1 MTPVT
6 QEPPTTLYG
15 EVGEPVAPPA
25 GPVERDS
32 ASGSPMDSQNIRE
45 WSVSLLLHVVVL
57 GLLST
62 VYLNDPPQS
71 DEIDLT
77 SALSELEPQEQ
88 FIEVM
93 NEFTRDETPLEKQI
107 SKMPSMNMSDE
118 SREAHSR
125 SAPALDMLTENPVID
140 RQSAFSD
147 WAMEDDLE
155 IEGSTVATAN
165 DIGSVDR
172 ITQEILGQL
181 KKNKVLVVWLMDAS
195 GSLKERRTQIIQ
207 RFDRVYMELGELS
220 EDEEDALLTAVAS
233 FGEKSELLTPE
244 PTANPDQIKRAVRN
258 MKIDES
264 GVENVF
270 AAIQKTVLELRP
282 YIRKDRRMMMVVLT
296 DETGNDFNAVDATIR
311 DLKKYRVPVYVM
323 GPLSPFARPVIR
335 IKWVDKE
342 SGTTHYLPVER
353 GPETIQLEAAKLP
366 TWYEDPRAGLI
377 SSGFG
382 PFALTRVAHESG
394 GIYFIY
400 DDGSIP
406 GPRFDVTAM
415 LERAPEYISVSDYMR
430 LVQQRALRRAVL
442 KVAAASQ
449 EGCPSFPA
457 EFLAAGVQFAIRDSA
472 QDVNTAMDFLDAAAD
487 ELIGVHKFRGQ
498 ETSKRW
504 LAHYDLLIGRVL
516 ANRIRCE
523 SYLPMLGEMF
533 NKPKTPKDVT
543 KNAWRLAGVEGTA
556 LGDRKSPEG
565 EAKQDEGSR
574 KKSRKKPQ
582 PVEKTDADIAREHL
596 QRVIAEHDGTP
607 WAVLAQTELN
617 LPLEFTWEEVL
628 LPPPKGEGLPW
639 EKVPWKKLDEKQQ
652 KFVREY
658 EEKKKKT
665 EKIEKQ
671 RKEQKKKTK
680 IPKL

>member
-6 QEPPTTLYG
+6 QEPRTASYG
-15 EVGEPVAPPA
+15 EAGAPAAPA
-25 GPVERDS
+25 GPVAGDP
-32 ASGSPMDSQNIRE
+32 ASRSPMDSQNIRE
-45 WSVSLLLHVVVL
+45 WSVSLLLHVVVF
-57 GLLST
+57 GALST
-62 VYLNDPPQS
+62 IMLEDASQP

-77 SALSELEPQEQ
+77 SALAELEPQEQ
-88 FIEVM
+88 FVEVM
-93 NEFTRDETPLEKQI
+93 NEFTRNETPLEKQI

-118 SREAHSR
+118 SRESRSR
-125 SAPALDMLTENPVID
+125 SAPALEILTENLVVD
-140 RQSAFSD
+140 RQSTVSD

-220 EDEEDALLTAVAS
+220 EDEGDALLTVIAS
-233 FGEKSELLTPE
+233 FGEKSELLTPV
-244 PTANPDQIKRAVRN
+244 PTANMDQIKRAVRN

-270 AAIQKTVLELRP
+270 TAIQKTVLALRP
-282 YIRKDRRMMMVVLT
+282 YLKKNRRMMMVVLT
-296 DETGNDFNAVDATIR
+296 DETGNDFNAVDGAIQ
-311 DLKKYRVPVYVM
+311 DLKRYRVPVYVM
-323 GPLSPFARPVIR
+323 GPLSPFARPIIR
-335 IKWVDKE
+335 VKWTDKE
-342 SGTTHYLPVER
+342 SGLDHYLPVER
-353 GPETIQLEAAKLP
+353 GPETIMLEAAKLP

-415 LERAPEYISVSDYMR
+415 LERAPEYISVSDYNR

-457 EFLAAGVQFAIRDSA
+457 EFLAAGVQFAIRESA
-472 QDVNTAMDFLDAAAD
+472 QDVNTAMDFLDAASD
-487 ELIGVHKFRGQ
+487 ELISVHKFREQ

-523 SYLPMLGEMF
+523 NYLPMLGEMF
-533 NKPKTPKDVT
+533 NKPKIPKDVT
-543 KNAWRLAGVEGTA
+543 KNAWRLAGIEGTA
-556 LGDRKSPEG
+556 LGDQKKPED
-565 EAKQDEGSR
+565 EAKKGGGSR
-574 KKSRKKPQ
+574 KKSRKNPKA
-582 PVEKTDADIAREHL
+582 EEMTDADIAREHL
-596 QRVIAEHDGTP
+596 QRVIAQHDGTP

-617 LPLEFTWEEVL
+617 LPLQFTWEEAL

-639 EKVPWKKLDEKQQ
+639 EKVPWKKLDEKQK

-658 EEKKKKT
+658 EKKKEKT
-665 EKIEKQ
+665 DKIEKK
-671 RKEQKKKTK
+671 RKEQKKKK
-680 IPKL
+680 QIPKL